1 MIAVG
6 VGILVAL
13 VATVVFFVVYNSS
26 RKGWQQSLAV
36 RESEAADLKVRN
48 GVLEAQ
54 VKSCTARLA
63 EVQAQLDFANR
74 EREKLN
80 REKGDLQ
87 ARNQMLS
94 ENMEVQKQEVQ
105 RIRQDMNNEFK
116 VLANEI
122 LQEKSKSF
130 SEMNHERLAEILN
143 PLKERL
149 EGFKKTVEETYNNEA
164 RERFSLKE
172 QIKELVE
179 RSESI
184 GAEAKQLT
192 HALRGDSKIQ
202 GDWGEMILES
212 ILEKSGLEKDREYFI
227 QETLRDEEGHT
238 IQGSDGR
245 KMRPDVIIRYP
256 GGENHQMVIDSK
268 VSLTAYVNYVNAEDA
283 DEARLALKQHLVSVE
298 VQKQEVQR
306 IRQDMNNE
314 FKVLANEIL
323 QEKSKSFSEMNHE
336 RLAEILNPLKER
348 LEGFKKTVEETYNN
362 EARERFS
369 LKEQIKEL
377 VERSESIGA
386 EAKQLTHA
394 LRGDSKI
401 QGDWGEMILESI
413 LEKSGLE
420 KDREYF
426 IQETL
431 RDEEGHTIQGSDGRK
446 MRPDVIIRYPG
457 GENHQMV
464 IDSKVSLTAYV
475 NYVNAE
481 DADEARL
488 ALKQHLVSV
497 RKHIDELAGK
507 SYQDYVGKGD
517 HVMMFIPNEAAYL
530 AAMQAD
536 HALWQYAYEKKVLLL
551 SPTNLIAA
559 LKLVADLWQRD
570 KQTRNAIDIAEEG
583 GKLYDKF
590 AGFVEDMEKIGKSL
604 NTTAM
609 AYTDAMKKLKTG
621 NGNLIGR
628 VEKLKVMGVKAKK
641 NLPAVNEEEEEN

>member
-26 RKGWQQSLAV
+26 RKGWQQSLAA

-48 GVLEAQ
+48 GVLDAQ

-63 EVQAQLDFANR
+63 EVQAQLDFSNR

-105 RIRQDMNNEFK
+105 RVRQEMNNEFK

-149 EGFKKTVEETYNNEA
+149 EGFKKTVEETYNNAA

-212 ILEKSGLEKDREYFI
+212 ILEKSGLEKDREYF
-227 QETLRDEEGHT
+227 
-238 IQGSDGR
+238 
-245 KMRPDVIIRYP
+245 V
-256 GGENHQMVIDSK
+256 
-268 VSLTAYVNYVNAEDA
+268 
-283 DEARLALKQHLVSVE
+283 
-298 VQKQEVQR
+298 
-306 IRQDMNNE
+306 
-314 FKVLANEIL
+314 
-323 QEKSKSFSEMNHE
+323 
-336 RLAEILNPLKER
+336 
-348 LEGFKKTVEETYNN
+348 
-362 EARERFS
+362 
-369 LKEQIKEL
+369 
-377 VERSESIGA
+377 
-386 EAKQLTHA
+386 
-394 LRGDSKI
+394 
-401 QGDWGEMILESI
+401 
-413 LEKSGLE
+413 
-420 KDREYF
+420 
-426 IQETL
+426 QETL

-590 AGFVEDMEKIGKSL
+590 AGFVDDMEKIGKSL

>member
-26 RKGWQQSLAV
+26 RKGWQQSLAA
-36 RESEAADLKVRN
+36 RESEVADLKVRN
-48 GVLEAQ
+48 GVLDAQ

-63 EVQAQLDFANR
+63 EVQAQLDFSNR

-105 RIRQDMNNEFK
+105 RIRQE
-116 VLANEI
+116 
-122 LQEKSKSF
+122 
-130 SEMNHERLAEILN
+130 
-143 PLKERL
+143 
-149 EGFKKTVEETYNNEA
+149 
-164 RERFSLKE
+164 
-172 QIKELVE
+172 
-179 RSESI
+179 
-184 GAEAKQLT
+184 
-192 HALRGDSKIQ
+192 
-202 GDWGEMILES
+202 
-212 ILEKSGLEKDREYFI
+212 
-227 QETLRDEEGHT
+227 
-238 IQGSDGR
+238 
-245 KMRPDVIIRYP
+245 
-256 GGENHQMVIDSK
+256 
-268 VSLTAYVNYVNAEDA
+268 
-283 DEARLALKQHLVSVE
+283 
-298 VQKQEVQR
+298 
-306 IRQDMNNE
+306 MNNE

-590 AGFVEDMEKIGKSL
+590 AGFVDDMEKIGKSL

>member
-26 RKGWQQSLAV
+26 RKGWQQSLTA
-36 RESEAADLKVRN
+36 RESEAADLKVHN

-105 RIRQDMNNEFK
+105 RIRQEMNNEFK

-212 ILEKSGLEKDREYFI
+212 ILE
-227 QETLRDEEGHT
+227 EGHT

-283 DEARLALKQHLVSVE
+283 DEARLALKQHLVSV
-298 VQKQEVQR
+298 K
-306 IRQDMNNE
+306 
-314 FKVLANEIL
+314 
-323 QEKSKSFSEMNHE
+323 
-336 RLAEILNPLKER
+336 
-348 LEGFKKTVEETYNN
+348 
-362 EARERFS
+362 
-369 LKEQIKEL
+369 
-377 VERSESIGA
+377 
-386 EAKQLTHA
+386 
-394 LRGDSKI
+394 
-401 QGDWGEMILESI
+401 
-413 LEKSGLE
+413 
-420 KDREYF
+420 
-426 IQETL
+426 
-431 RDEEGHTIQGSDGRK
+431 
-446 MRPDVIIRYPG
+446 
-457 GENHQMV
+457 
-464 IDSKVSLTAYV
+464 
-475 NYVNAE
+475 
-481 DADEARL
+481 
-488 ALKQHLVSV
+488 
-497 RKHIDELAGK
+497 KHIDELAGK

>member
-26 RKGWQQSLAV
+26 RKGWQQSLAA

-48 GVLEAQ
+48 GVLDAQ

-63 EVQAQLDFANR
+63 EVQAQLDFSNR

-105 RIRQDMNNEFK
+105 RVRQEMNNEFK

-184 GAEAKQLT
+184 GEEAKQLT

-212 ILEKSGLEKDREYFI
+212 ILEKSGLEKDREYF
-227 QETLRDEEGHT
+227 R
-238 IQGSDGR
+238 
-245 KMRPDVIIRYP
+245 
-256 GGENHQMVIDSK
+256 
-268 VSLTAYVNYVNAEDA
+268 
-283 DEARLALKQHLVSVE
+283 
-298 VQKQEVQR
+298 
-306 IRQDMNNE
+306 
-314 FKVLANEIL
+314 
-323 QEKSKSFSEMNHE
+323 
-336 RLAEILNPLKER
+336 
-348 LEGFKKTVEETYNN
+348 
-362 EARERFS
+362 
-369 LKEQIKEL
+369 
-377 VERSESIGA
+377 
-386 EAKQLTHA
+386 
-394 LRGDSKI
+394 
-401 QGDWGEMILESI
+401 
-413 LEKSGLE
+413 
-420 KDREYF
+420 
-426 IQETL
+426 QETL

-590 AGFVEDMEKIGKSL
+590 AGFVDDMEKIGKSL

-641 NLPAVNEEEEEN
+641 NLPAVNEAEEEN

>member
-26 RKGWQQSLAV
+26 RKGWQQSLAA

-48 GVLEAQ
+48 GVLDAQ

-63 EVQAQLDFANR
+63 EVQAQLDFSNR

-105 RIRQDMNNEFK
+105 RVRQE
-116 VLANEI
+116 
-122 LQEKSKSF
+122 
-130 SEMNHERLAEILN
+130 
-143 PLKERL
+143 
-149 EGFKKTVEETYNNEA
+149 
-164 RERFSLKE
+164 
-172 QIKELVE
+172 
-179 RSESI
+179 
-184 GAEAKQLT
+184 
-192 HALRGDSKIQ
+192 
-202 GDWGEMILES
+202 
-212 ILEKSGLEKDREYFI
+212 
-227 QETLRDEEGHT
+227 
-238 IQGSDGR
+238 
-245 KMRPDVIIRYP
+245 
-256 GGENHQMVIDSK
+256 
-268 VSLTAYVNYVNAEDA
+268 
-283 DEARLALKQHLVSVE
+283 
-298 VQKQEVQR
+298 
-306 IRQDMNNE
+306 MNNE

-590 AGFVEDMEKIGKSL
+590 AGFVDDMEKIGKSL

-641 NLPAVNEEEEEN
+641 NLPAVNEEEEES

>member
-26 RKGWQQSLAV
+26 RKGWQQSLAA

-63 EVQAQLDFANR
+63 EVQAQLDFSNR

-105 RIRQDMNNEFK
+105 RIRQEMNNEVK

-184 GAEAKQLT
+184 GEEAKQLT

-212 ILEKSGLEKDREYFI
+212 ILEKSGLEKDREYF
-227 QETLRDEEGHT
+227 
-238 IQGSDGR
+238 
-245 KMRPDVIIRYP
+245 V
-256 GGENHQMVIDSK
+256 
-268 VSLTAYVNYVNAEDA
+268 
-283 DEARLALKQHLVSVE
+283 
-298 VQKQEVQR
+298 
-306 IRQDMNNE
+306 
-314 FKVLANEIL
+314 
-323 QEKSKSFSEMNHE
+323 
-336 RLAEILNPLKER
+336 
-348 LEGFKKTVEETYNN
+348 
-362 EARERFS
+362 
-369 LKEQIKEL
+369 
-377 VERSESIGA
+377 
-386 EAKQLTHA
+386 
-394 LRGDSKI
+394 
-401 QGDWGEMILESI
+401 
-413 LEKSGLE
+413 
-420 KDREYF
+420 
-426 IQETL
+426 QETL

-590 AGFVEDMEKIGKSL
+590 AGFVDDMEKIGKSL

>member
-54 VKSCTARLA
+54 VKSCTARLV

-105 RIRQDMNNEFK
+105 RIRQEMNNEFK

-184 GAEAKQLT
+184 GEEAKQLT

-212 ILEKSGLEKDREYFI
+212 ILEKSGLEKDREYF
-227 QETLRDEEGHT
+227 R
-238 IQGSDGR
+238 
-245 KMRPDVIIRYP
+245 
-256 GGENHQMVIDSK
+256 
-268 VSLTAYVNYVNAEDA
+268 
-283 DEARLALKQHLVSVE
+283 
-298 VQKQEVQR
+298 
-306 IRQDMNNE
+306 
-314 FKVLANEIL
+314 
-323 QEKSKSFSEMNHE
+323 
-336 RLAEILNPLKER
+336 
-348 LEGFKKTVEETYNN
+348 
-362 EARERFS
+362 
-369 LKEQIKEL
+369 
-377 VERSESIGA
+377 
-386 EAKQLTHA
+386 
-394 LRGDSKI
+394 
-401 QGDWGEMILESI
+401 
-413 LEKSGLE
+413 
-420 KDREYF
+420 
-426 IQETL
+426 QETL

>member
-26 RKGWQQSLAV
+26 RKGWQQSLTA

-63 EVQAQLDFANR
+63 EVQAQLDFVNR

-105 RIRQDMNNEFK
+105 RIRQE
-116 VLANEI
+116 
-122 LQEKSKSF
+122 
-130 SEMNHERLAEILN
+130 
-143 PLKERL
+143 
-149 EGFKKTVEETYNNEA
+149 
-164 RERFSLKE
+164 
-172 QIKELVE
+172 
-179 RSESI
+179 
-184 GAEAKQLT
+184 
-192 HALRGDSKIQ
+192 
-202 GDWGEMILES
+202 
-212 ILEKSGLEKDREYFI
+212 
-227 QETLRDEEGHT
+227 
-238 IQGSDGR
+238 
-245 KMRPDVIIRYP
+245 
-256 GGENHQMVIDSK
+256 
-268 VSLTAYVNYVNAEDA
+268 
-283 DEARLALKQHLVSVE
+283 
-298 VQKQEVQR
+298 
-306 IRQDMNNE
+306 MNNE

-641 NLPAVNEEEEEN
+641 NLPAVNEAEEEN

>member
-26 RKGWQQSLAV
+26 RKGWQQSLAA

-48 GVLEAQ
+48 GVLDAQ

-63 EVQAQLDFANR
+63 EVQAQLDFSNR

-105 RIRQDMNNEFK
+105 RVRQEMNNEFK

-212 ILEKSGLEKDREYFI
+212 ILEKSGLEKDREYFV
-227 QETLRDEEGHT
+227 QETLRDEEG
-238 IQGSDGR
+238 
-245 KMRPDVIIRYP
+245 
-256 GGENHQMVIDSK
+256 
-268 VSLTAYVNYVNAEDA
+268 
-283 DEARLALKQHLVSVE
+283 
-298 VQKQEVQR
+298 
-306 IRQDMNNE
+306 
-314 FKVLANEIL
+314 
-323 QEKSKSFSEMNHE
+323 
-336 RLAEILNPLKER
+336 
-348 LEGFKKTVEETYNN
+348 
-362 EARERFS
+362 
-369 LKEQIKEL
+369 
-377 VERSESIGA
+377 
-386 EAKQLTHA
+386 
-394 LRGDSKI
+394 
-401 QGDWGEMILESI
+401 
-413 LEKSGLE
+413 
-420 KDREYF
+420 
-426 IQETL
+426 
-431 RDEEGHTIQGSDGRK
+431 QGSDGRK

-590 AGFVEDMEKIGKSL
+590 AGFVDDMEKIGKSL

>member
-26 RKGWQQSLAV
+26 RKGWQQSLAA

-63 EVQAQLDFANR
+63 EVQAQLDFSNR

-105 RIRQDMNNEFK
+105 RIRQEMNNEFK

-184 GAEAKQLT
+184 GEEAKQLT

-212 ILEKSGLEKDREYFI
+212 ILEKSGLEKDREYF
-227 QETLRDEEGHT
+227 R
-238 IQGSDGR
+238 
-245 KMRPDVIIRYP
+245 
-256 GGENHQMVIDSK
+256 
-268 VSLTAYVNYVNAEDA
+268 
-283 DEARLALKQHLVSVE
+283 
-298 VQKQEVQR
+298 
-306 IRQDMNNE
+306 
-314 FKVLANEIL
+314 
-323 QEKSKSFSEMNHE
+323 
-336 RLAEILNPLKER
+336 
-348 LEGFKKTVEETYNN
+348 
-362 EARERFS
+362 
-369 LKEQIKEL
+369 
-377 VERSESIGA
+377 
-386 EAKQLTHA
+386 
-394 LRGDSKI
+394 
-401 QGDWGEMILESI
+401 
-413 LEKSGLE
+413 
-420 KDREYF
+420 
-426 IQETL
+426 QETL

-590 AGFVEDMEKIGKSL
+590 AGFVDDMEKIGKSL

-641 NLPAVNEEEEEN
+641 NLPAVNEAEEEN

>member
-26 RKGWQQSLAV
+26 RKGWQQSLTA

-63 EVQAQLDFANR
+63 EVQAQLDFSNR

-105 RIRQDMNNEFK
+105 RVRQEMNNEFK

-212 ILEKSGLEKDREYFI
+212 ILEKSGLEKDREYF
-227 QETLRDEEGHT
+227 
-238 IQGSDGR
+238 
-245 KMRPDVIIRYP
+245 V
-256 GGENHQMVIDSK
+256 
-268 VSLTAYVNYVNAEDA
+268 
-283 DEARLALKQHLVSVE
+283 
-298 VQKQEVQR
+298 
-306 IRQDMNNE
+306 
-314 FKVLANEIL
+314 
-323 QEKSKSFSEMNHE
+323 
-336 RLAEILNPLKER
+336 
-348 LEGFKKTVEETYNN
+348 
-362 EARERFS
+362 
-369 LKEQIKEL
+369 
-377 VERSESIGA
+377 
-386 EAKQLTHA
+386 
-394 LRGDSKI
+394 
-401 QGDWGEMILESI
+401 
-413 LEKSGLE
+413 
-420 KDREYF
+420 
-426 IQETL
+426 QETL

-590 AGFVEDMEKIGKSL
+590 AGFVDDMEKIGKSL

>member
-26 RKGWQQSLAV
+26 RKGWQQSLAA
-36 RESEAADLKVRN
+36 RESEVADLKVRN
-48 GVLEAQ
+48 GVLDAQ

-63 EVQAQLDFANR
+63 EVQAQLDFSNR

-105 RIRQDMNNEFK
+105 RVRQEMNNEFK

-212 ILEKSGLEKDREYFI
+212 ILEKSGLEKDREYF
-227 QETLRDEEGHT
+227 
-238 IQGSDGR
+238 
-245 KMRPDVIIRYP
+245 V
-256 GGENHQMVIDSK
+256 
-268 VSLTAYVNYVNAEDA
+268 
-283 DEARLALKQHLVSVE
+283 
-298 VQKQEVQR
+298 
-306 IRQDMNNE
+306 
-314 FKVLANEIL
+314 
-323 QEKSKSFSEMNHE
+323 
-336 RLAEILNPLKER
+336 
-348 LEGFKKTVEETYNN
+348 
-362 EARERFS
+362 
-369 LKEQIKEL
+369 
-377 VERSESIGA
+377 
-386 EAKQLTHA
+386 
-394 LRGDSKI
+394 
-401 QGDWGEMILESI
+401 
-413 LEKSGLE
+413 
-420 KDREYF
+420 
-426 IQETL
+426 QETL

-590 AGFVEDMEKIGKSL
+590 AGFVDDMEKIGKSL

>member
-26 RKGWQQSLAV
+26 RKGWQQSLAA

-48 GVLEAQ
+48 GVLDAQ

-63 EVQAQLDFANR
+63 EVQAQLDFSNR

-105 RIRQDMNNEFK
+105 RVRQEMNNEFK

-212 ILEKSGLEKDREYFI
+212 ILEKSGLEKDREYF
-227 QETLRDEEGHT
+227 
-238 IQGSDGR
+238 
-245 KMRPDVIIRYP
+245 V
-256 GGENHQMVIDSK
+256 
-268 VSLTAYVNYVNAEDA
+268 
-283 DEARLALKQHLVSVE
+283 
-298 VQKQEVQR
+298 
-306 IRQDMNNE
+306 
-314 FKVLANEIL
+314 
-323 QEKSKSFSEMNHE
+323 
-336 RLAEILNPLKER
+336 
-348 LEGFKKTVEETYNN
+348 
-362 EARERFS
+362 
-369 LKEQIKEL
+369 
-377 VERSESIGA
+377 
-386 EAKQLTHA
+386 
-394 LRGDSKI
+394 
-401 QGDWGEMILESI
+401 
-413 LEKSGLE
+413 
-420 KDREYF
+420 
-426 IQETL
+426 QETL

-570 KQTRNAIDIAEEG
+570 KQTRNAIDIAEQG

-590 AGFVEDMEKIGKSL
+590 AGFVDDMEKIGKSL

-641 NLPAVNEEEEEN
+641 NLPAVNEAEEEN

>member
-1 MIAVG
+1 M
-6 VGILVAL
+6 
-13 VATVVFFVVYNSS
+13 
-26 RKGWQQSLAV
+26 
-36 RESEAADLKVRN
+36 
-48 GVLEAQ
+48 
-54 VKSCTARLA
+54 
-63 EVQAQLDFANR
+63 
-74 EREKLN
+74 
-80 REKGDLQ
+80 
-87 ARNQMLS
+87 
-94 ENMEVQKQEVQ
+94 
-105 RIRQDMNNEFK
+105 
-116 VLANEI
+116 
-122 LQEKSKSF
+122 
-130 SEMNHERLAEILN
+130 
-143 PLKERL
+143 
-149 EGFKKTVEETYNNEA
+149 EETYNNEA

-283 DEARLALKQHLVSVE
+283 DEARLALKQHLVSV
-298 VQKQEVQR
+298 K
-306 IRQDMNNE
+306 
-314 FKVLANEIL
+314 
-323 QEKSKSFSEMNHE
+323 
-336 RLAEILNPLKER
+336 
-348 LEGFKKTVEETYNN
+348 
-362 EARERFS
+362 
-369 LKEQIKEL
+369 
-377 VERSESIGA
+377 
-386 EAKQLTHA
+386 
-394 LRGDSKI
+394 
-401 QGDWGEMILESI
+401 
-413 LEKSGLE
+413 
-420 KDREYF
+420 
-426 IQETL
+426 
-431 RDEEGHTIQGSDGRK
+431 
-446 MRPDVIIRYPG
+446 
-457 GENHQMV
+457 
-464 IDSKVSLTAYV
+464 
-475 NYVNAE
+475 
-481 DADEARL
+481 
-488 ALKQHLVSV
+488 
-497 RKHIDELAGK
+497 KHIDELAGK

-641 NLPAVNEEEEEN
+641 NLPAVNEAEEEN

>member
-13 VATVVFFVVYNSS
+13 VATVVFFVVCNSS
-26 RKGWQQSLAV
+26 RKGWQQSLAA

-63 EVQAQLDFANR
+63 EVQAQLDFSNR

-105 RIRQDMNNEFK
+105 RVRQEMNNEFK

-283 DEARLALKQHLVSVE
+283 DEARLALKQHLVSV
-298 VQKQEVQR
+298 K
-306 IRQDMNNE
+306 
-314 FKVLANEIL
+314 
-323 QEKSKSFSEMNHE
+323 
-336 RLAEILNPLKER
+336 
-348 LEGFKKTVEETYNN
+348 
-362 EARERFS
+362 
-369 LKEQIKEL
+369 
-377 VERSESIGA
+377 
-386 EAKQLTHA
+386 
-394 LRGDSKI
+394 
-401 QGDWGEMILESI
+401 
-413 LEKSGLE
+413 
-420 KDREYF
+420 
-426 IQETL
+426 
-431 RDEEGHTIQGSDGRK
+431 
-446 MRPDVIIRYPG
+446 
-457 GENHQMV
+457 
-464 IDSKVSLTAYV
+464 
-475 NYVNAE
+475 
-481 DADEARL
+481 
-488 ALKQHLVSV
+488 
-497 RKHIDELAGK
+497 KHIDELAGK

-641 NLPAVNEEEEEN
+641 NLPAVNEAEEEN

>member
-1 MIAVG
+1 M
-6 VGILVAL
+6 AL

-26 RKGWQQSLAV
+26 RKGWQQSLAA

-48 GVLEAQ
+48 GVLDAQ

-63 EVQAQLDFANR
+63 EVQAQLDFSNR

-105 RIRQDMNNEFK
+105 RVRQEMNNEFK

-212 ILEKSGLEKDREYFI
+212 ILEKSGLEKDREYF
-227 QETLRDEEGHT
+227 
-238 IQGSDGR
+238 
-245 KMRPDVIIRYP
+245 V
-256 GGENHQMVIDSK
+256 
-268 VSLTAYVNYVNAEDA
+268 
-283 DEARLALKQHLVSVE
+283 
-298 VQKQEVQR
+298 
-306 IRQDMNNE
+306 
-314 FKVLANEIL
+314 
-323 QEKSKSFSEMNHE
+323 
-336 RLAEILNPLKER
+336 
-348 LEGFKKTVEETYNN
+348 
-362 EARERFS
+362 
-369 LKEQIKEL
+369 
-377 VERSESIGA
+377 
-386 EAKQLTHA
+386 
-394 LRGDSKI
+394 
-401 QGDWGEMILESI
+401 
-413 LEKSGLE
+413 
-420 KDREYF
+420 
-426 IQETL
+426 QETL

-590 AGFVEDMEKIGKSL
+590 AGFVDDMEKIGKSL

>member
-26 RKGWQQSLAV
+26 RKGWQQSLAA

-48 GVLEAQ
+48 GVLDAQ

-63 EVQAQLDFANR
+63 EVQAQLDFSNR

-105 RIRQDMNNEFK
+105 RVRQEMNNEFK

-164 RERFSLKE
+164 RERSSLKE

-212 ILEKSGLEKDREYFI
+212 ILEKSGLEKDREYF
-227 QETLRDEEGHT
+227 
-238 IQGSDGR
+238 
-245 KMRPDVIIRYP
+245 V
-256 GGENHQMVIDSK
+256 
-268 VSLTAYVNYVNAEDA
+268 
-283 DEARLALKQHLVSVE
+283 
-298 VQKQEVQR
+298 
-306 IRQDMNNE
+306 
-314 FKVLANEIL
+314 
-323 QEKSKSFSEMNHE
+323 
-336 RLAEILNPLKER
+336 
-348 LEGFKKTVEETYNN
+348 
-362 EARERFS
+362 
-369 LKEQIKEL
+369 
-377 VERSESIGA
+377 
-386 EAKQLTHA
+386 
-394 LRGDSKI
+394 
-401 QGDWGEMILESI
+401 
-413 LEKSGLE
+413 
-420 KDREYF
+420 
-426 IQETL
+426 QETL

-590 AGFVEDMEKIGKSL
+590 AGFVDDMEKIGKSL

>member
-26 RKGWQQSLAV
+26 RKGWQQSLTA

-63 EVQAQLDFANR
+63 EVQAQLDFSNR

-105 RIRQDMNNEFK
+105 RIRQEMNNEFK

-212 ILEKSGLEKDREYFI
+212 ILEKSGLEKDREYF
-227 QETLRDEEGHT
+227 
-238 IQGSDGR
+238 
-245 KMRPDVIIRYP
+245 V
-256 GGENHQMVIDSK
+256 
-268 VSLTAYVNYVNAEDA
+268 
-283 DEARLALKQHLVSVE
+283 
-298 VQKQEVQR
+298 
-306 IRQDMNNE
+306 
-314 FKVLANEIL
+314 
-323 QEKSKSFSEMNHE
+323 
-336 RLAEILNPLKER
+336 
-348 LEGFKKTVEETYNN
+348 
-362 EARERFS
+362 
-369 LKEQIKEL
+369 
-377 VERSESIGA
+377 
-386 EAKQLTHA
+386 
-394 LRGDSKI
+394 
-401 QGDWGEMILESI
+401 
-413 LEKSGLE
+413 
-420 KDREYF
+420 
-426 IQETL
+426 QETL

-530 AAMQAD
+530 AAMQVD

-590 AGFVEDMEKIGKSL
+590 AGFVDDMEKIGKSL

-641 NLPAVNEEEEEN
+641 NLPAVNEAEEEN

>member
-63 EVQAQLDFANR
+63 EVQAQLDFSNR

-105 RIRQDMNNEFK
+105 RIRQEMNNEFK

-212 ILEKSGLEKDREYFI
+212 ILEKSGLEKDREYFR

-283 DEARLALKQHLVSVE
+283 DEARLALKQHLVSV
-298 VQKQEVQR
+298 K
-306 IRQDMNNE
+306 
-314 FKVLANEIL
+314 
-323 QEKSKSFSEMNHE
+323 
-336 RLAEILNPLKER
+336 
-348 LEGFKKTVEETYNN
+348 
-362 EARERFS
+362 
-369 LKEQIKEL
+369 
-377 VERSESIGA
+377 
-386 EAKQLTHA
+386 
-394 LRGDSKI
+394 
-401 QGDWGEMILESI
+401 
-413 LEKSGLE
+413 
-420 KDREYF
+420 
-426 IQETL
+426 
-431 RDEEGHTIQGSDGRK
+431 
-446 MRPDVIIRYPG
+446 
-457 GENHQMV
+457 
-464 IDSKVSLTAYV
+464 
-475 NYVNAE
+475 
-481 DADEARL
+481 
-488 ALKQHLVSV
+488 
-497 RKHIDELAGK
+497 KHIDELAGK

-590 AGFVEDMEKIGKSL
+590 AGFVDDMEKIGKSL

-641 NLPAVNEEEEEN
+641 NLPAVNEAEEEN

>member
-26 RKGWQQSLAV
+26 RKGWQQSLAA

-48 GVLEAQ
+48 GVLDAQ

-63 EVQAQLDFANR
+63 EVQAQLDFSNR

-105 RIRQDMNNEFK
+105 RIRQE
-116 VLANEI
+116 
-122 LQEKSKSF
+122 
-130 SEMNHERLAEILN
+130 
-143 PLKERL
+143 
-149 EGFKKTVEETYNNEA
+149 
-164 RERFSLKE
+164 
-172 QIKELVE
+172 
-179 RSESI
+179 
-184 GAEAKQLT
+184 
-192 HALRGDSKIQ
+192 
-202 GDWGEMILES
+202 
-212 ILEKSGLEKDREYFI
+212 
-227 QETLRDEEGHT
+227 
-238 IQGSDGR
+238 
-245 KMRPDVIIRYP
+245 
-256 GGENHQMVIDSK
+256 
-268 VSLTAYVNYVNAEDA
+268 
-283 DEARLALKQHLVSVE
+283 
-298 VQKQEVQR
+298 
-306 IRQDMNNE
+306 MNNE

-590 AGFVEDMEKIGKSL
+590 AGFVDDMEKIGKSL

-628 VEKLKVMGVKAKK
+628 VEKLKVMGVKAKQ

>member
-26 RKGWQQSLAV
+26 RKGWQQSLAA

-48 GVLEAQ
+48 GVLDAQ

-63 EVQAQLDFANR
+63 EVQAQLDFSNR

-105 RIRQDMNNEFK
+105 RIRQE
-116 VLANEI
+116 
-122 LQEKSKSF
+122 
-130 SEMNHERLAEILN
+130 
-143 PLKERL
+143 
-149 EGFKKTVEETYNNEA
+149 
-164 RERFSLKE
+164 
-172 QIKELVE
+172 
-179 RSESI
+179 
-184 GAEAKQLT
+184 
-192 HALRGDSKIQ
+192 
-202 GDWGEMILES
+202 
-212 ILEKSGLEKDREYFI
+212 
-227 QETLRDEEGHT
+227 
-238 IQGSDGR
+238 
-245 KMRPDVIIRYP
+245 
-256 GGENHQMVIDSK
+256 
-268 VSLTAYVNYVNAEDA
+268 
-283 DEARLALKQHLVSVE
+283 
-298 VQKQEVQR
+298 
-306 IRQDMNNE
+306 MNNE

-517 HVMMFIPNEAAYL
+517 HAMMFIPNEAAYL

-590 AGFVEDMEKIGKSL
+590 AGFVDDMEKIGKSL

>member
-105 RIRQDMNNEFK
+105 RIRQEMNNEFK

-164 RERFSLKE
+164 RERLSLNDNFSVNRAVRYAATVLQE
-172 QIKELVE
+172 GVQPIV
-179 RSESI
+179 I
-184 GAEAKQLT
+184 LT
-192 HALRGDSKIQ
+192 KADLC
-202 GDWGEMILES
+202 
-212 ILEKSGLEKDREYFI
+212 
-227 QETLRDEEGHT
+227 
-238 IQGSDGR
+238 
-245 KMRPDVIIRYP
+245 PDV
-256 GGENHQMVIDSK
+256 
-268 VSLTAYVNYVNAEDA
+268 
-283 DEARLALKQHLVSVE
+283 
-298 VQKQEVQR
+298 
-306 IRQDMNNE
+306 
-314 FKVLANEIL
+314 EI
-323 QEKSKSFSEMNHE
+323 
-336 RLAEILNPLKER
+336 
-348 LEGFKKTVEETYNN
+348 
-362 EARERFS
+362 

-641 NLPAVNEEEEEN
+641 NLPAVNEAEEEN

>member
-26 RKGWQQSLAV
+26 RKGWQQSLAA

-63 EVQAQLDFANR
+63 EVQAQLDFSNR

-105 RIRQDMNNEFK
+105 RVRQEMNNEFK

-212 ILEKSGLEKDREYFI
+212 ILEKSGLEKDREYF
-227 QETLRDEEGHT
+227 
-238 IQGSDGR
+238 
-245 KMRPDVIIRYP
+245 V
-256 GGENHQMVIDSK
+256 
-268 VSLTAYVNYVNAEDA
+268 
-283 DEARLALKQHLVSVE
+283 
-298 VQKQEVQR
+298 
-306 IRQDMNNE
+306 
-314 FKVLANEIL
+314 
-323 QEKSKSFSEMNHE
+323 
-336 RLAEILNPLKER
+336 
-348 LEGFKKTVEETYNN
+348 
-362 EARERFS
+362 
-369 LKEQIKEL
+369 
-377 VERSESIGA
+377 
-386 EAKQLTHA
+386 
-394 LRGDSKI
+394 
-401 QGDWGEMILESI
+401 
-413 LEKSGLE
+413 
-420 KDREYF
+420 
-426 IQETL
+426 QETL

-590 AGFVEDMEKIGKSL
+590 AGFVDDMEKIGKSL

>member
-26 RKGWQQSLAV
+26 RKGWQQSLTA

-63 EVQAQLDFANR
+63 EVQAQLDFSNR

-105 RIRQDMNNEFK
+105 RIRQEMNNEFK

-130 SEMNHERLAEILN
+130 SEMNNERLAEILN

-283 DEARLALKQHLVSVE
+283 DEARLS
-298 VQKQEVQR
+298 
-306 IRQDMNNE
+306 
-314 FKVLANEIL
+314 
-323 QEKSKSFSEMNHE
+323 
-336 RLAEILNPLKER
+336 
-348 LEGFKKTVEETYNN
+348 
-362 EARERFS
+362 
-369 LKEQIKEL
+369 
-377 VERSESIGA
+377 
-386 EAKQLTHA
+386 
-394 LRGDSKI
+394 
-401 QGDWGEMILESI
+401 
-413 LEKSGLE
+413 
-420 KDREYF
+420 
-426 IQETL
+426 
-431 RDEEGHTIQGSDGRK
+431 
-446 MRPDVIIRYPG
+446 
-457 GENHQMV
+457 
-464 IDSKVSLTAYV
+464 
-475 NYVNAE
+475 
-481 DADEARL
+481 
-488 ALKQHLVSV
+488 LKQHLVSV

-590 AGFVEDMEKIGKSL
+590 AGFVDDMEKIGKSL

>member
-54 VKSCTARLA
+54 VKSCTARLV

-105 RIRQDMNNEFK
+105 RIRQEMNNEFK

-283 DEARLALKQHLVSVE
+283 DEARLALKQHLVSV
-298 VQKQEVQR
+298 K
-306 IRQDMNNE
+306 
-314 FKVLANEIL
+314 
-323 QEKSKSFSEMNHE
+323 
-336 RLAEILNPLKER
+336 
-348 LEGFKKTVEETYNN
+348 
-362 EARERFS
+362 
-369 LKEQIKEL
+369 
-377 VERSESIGA
+377 
-386 EAKQLTHA
+386 
-394 LRGDSKI
+394 
-401 QGDWGEMILESI
+401 
-413 LEKSGLE
+413 
-420 KDREYF
+420 
-426 IQETL
+426 
-431 RDEEGHTIQGSDGRK
+431 
-446 MRPDVIIRYPG
+446 
-457 GENHQMV
+457 
-464 IDSKVSLTAYV
+464 
-475 NYVNAE
+475 
-481 DADEARL
+481 
-488 ALKQHLVSV
+488 
-497 RKHIDELAGK
+497 KHIDELAGK

-641 NLPAVNEEEEEN
+641 NLPAVNEAEEEN

>member
-26 RKGWQQSLAV
+26 RKGWQQSLAA

-48 GVLEAQ
+48 GVLDAQ

-63 EVQAQLDFANR
+63 EVQAQLDFSNR

-105 RIRQDMNNEFK
+105 RVRQEMNNEFK

-212 ILEKSGLEKDREYFI
+212 ILEKSGLEKDREYF
-227 QETLRDEEGHT
+227 
-238 IQGSDGR
+238 
-245 KMRPDVIIRYP
+245 V
-256 GGENHQMVIDSK
+256 
-268 VSLTAYVNYVNAEDA
+268 
-283 DEARLALKQHLVSVE
+283 
-298 VQKQEVQR
+298 
-306 IRQDMNNE
+306 
-314 FKVLANEIL
+314 
-323 QEKSKSFSEMNHE
+323 
-336 RLAEILNPLKER
+336 
-348 LEGFKKTVEETYNN
+348 
-362 EARERFS
+362 
-369 LKEQIKEL
+369 
-377 VERSESIGA
+377 
-386 EAKQLTHA
+386 
-394 LRGDSKI
+394 
-401 QGDWGEMILESI
+401 
-413 LEKSGLE
+413 
-420 KDREYF
+420 
-426 IQETL
+426 QETL

-590 AGFVEDMEKIGKSL
+590 AGFVDDMEKIGKSL

-609 AYTDAMKKLKTG
+609 AYTNAMKKLKTG

>member
-26 RKGWQQSLAV
+26 RKGWQQSLAA
-36 RESEAADLKVRN
+36 RESEVADMKVRN
-48 GVLEAQ
+48 GVLDAQ

-63 EVQAQLDFANR
+63 EVQAQLDFSNR

-105 RIRQDMNNEFK
+105 RIRQEMNNEFK

-212 ILEKSGLEKDREYFI
+212 ILEKSGLEKDREYF
-227 QETLRDEEGHT
+227 
-238 IQGSDGR
+238 
-245 KMRPDVIIRYP
+245 V
-256 GGENHQMVIDSK
+256 
-268 VSLTAYVNYVNAEDA
+268 
-283 DEARLALKQHLVSVE
+283 
-298 VQKQEVQR
+298 
-306 IRQDMNNE
+306 
-314 FKVLANEIL
+314 
-323 QEKSKSFSEMNHE
+323 
-336 RLAEILNPLKER
+336 
-348 LEGFKKTVEETYNN
+348 
-362 EARERFS
+362 
-369 LKEQIKEL
+369 
-377 VERSESIGA
+377 
-386 EAKQLTHA
+386 
-394 LRGDSKI
+394 
-401 QGDWGEMILESI
+401 
-413 LEKSGLE
+413 
-420 KDREYF
+420 
-426 IQETL
+426 QETL

-590 AGFVEDMEKIGKSL
+590 AGFVDDMEKIGKSL

-609 AYTDAMKKLKTG
+609 AYTDAMKKLKTV

>member
-1 MIAVG
+1 MKERKEEYHQTEE
-6 VGILVAL
+6 GIKELD
-13 VATVVFFVVYNSS
+13 VFDEQCIGRIS
-26 RKGWQQSLAV
+26 
-36 RESEAADLKVRN
+36 
-48 GVLEAQ
+48 
-54 VKSCTARLA
+54 
-63 EVQAQLDFANR
+63 
-74 EREKLN
+74 
-80 REKGDLQ
+80 
-87 ARNQMLS
+87 
-94 ENMEVQKQEVQ
+94 EVQKNSYL
-105 RIRQDMNNEFK
+105 IRYLEKEIPAKLSGKFYKKETMFPVVGDYVTFRYNPKGDSKIIEICERKNFLTRPDTAKSMKEQPMA
-116 VLANEI
+116 ANI
-122 LQEKSKSF
+122 DYAFLVMSLNDNFSVNRAVRYAATVLQEGVQPIVILTKAD
-130 SEMNHERLAEILN
+130 LCPDVEI
-143 PLKERL
+143 
-149 EGFKKTVEETYNNEA
+149 
-164 RERFSLKE
+164 LKE

-283 DEARLALKQHLVSVE
+283 DEARLALKQHLVSV
-298 VQKQEVQR
+298 K
-306 IRQDMNNE
+306 
-314 FKVLANEIL
+314 
-323 QEKSKSFSEMNHE
+323 
-336 RLAEILNPLKER
+336 
-348 LEGFKKTVEETYNN
+348 
-362 EARERFS
+362 
-369 LKEQIKEL
+369 
-377 VERSESIGA
+377 
-386 EAKQLTHA
+386 
-394 LRGDSKI
+394 
-401 QGDWGEMILESI
+401 
-413 LEKSGLE
+413 
-420 KDREYF
+420 
-426 IQETL
+426 
-431 RDEEGHTIQGSDGRK
+431 
-446 MRPDVIIRYPG
+446 
-457 GENHQMV
+457 
-464 IDSKVSLTAYV
+464 
-475 NYVNAE
+475 
-481 DADEARL
+481 
-488 ALKQHLVSV
+488 
-497 RKHIDELAGK
+497 KHIDELAGK

-641 NLPAVNEEEEEN
+641 NLPAVNEAEEEN

>member
-26 RKGWQQSLAV
+26 RKGWQQSLAA

-48 GVLEAQ
+48 GVLDAQ

-63 EVQAQLDFANR
+63 EVQAQLDFSNR

-105 RIRQDMNNEFK
+105 RVRQEMNNEFK

-283 DEARLALKQHLVSVE
+283 DEARLALKQHLVSV
-298 VQKQEVQR
+298 K
-306 IRQDMNNE
+306 
-314 FKVLANEIL
+314 
-323 QEKSKSFSEMNHE
+323 
-336 RLAEILNPLKER
+336 
-348 LEGFKKTVEETYNN
+348 
-362 EARERFS
+362 
-369 LKEQIKEL
+369 
-377 VERSESIGA
+377 
-386 EAKQLTHA
+386 
-394 LRGDSKI
+394 
-401 QGDWGEMILESI
+401 
-413 LEKSGLE
+413 
-420 KDREYF
+420 
-426 IQETL
+426 
-431 RDEEGHTIQGSDGRK
+431 
-446 MRPDVIIRYPG
+446 
-457 GENHQMV
+457 
-464 IDSKVSLTAYV
+464 
-475 NYVNAE
+475 
-481 DADEARL
+481 
-488 ALKQHLVSV
+488 
-497 RKHIDELAGK
+497 KHIDELAGK

-641 NLPAVNEEEEEN
+641 NLPAVNEAEEEN